1 MEAALIG
8 ELAQAGAEINKNM
21 INAVQSFISFL
32 KGKDDNYV
40 QRDKQRAGARS
51 TSTTTRTIILA
62 IVVIFI
68 AIVFWQLAKK

>member
-51 TSTTTRTIILA
+51 TSTITRTIVLA

>member
-1 MEAALIG
+1 VEAALIG

-21 INAVQSFISFL
+21 TNVVQSFISFL

-51 TSTTTRTIILA
+51 TSTTTRTIVLA

>member
-21 INAVQSFISFL
+21 LNTVQSFISFL

-40 QRDKQRAGARS
+40 QRDKQRADTRS
-51 TSTTTRTIILA
+51 ASTITRTIILA

>member
-1 MEAALIG
+1 MEAAAIIG
-8 ELAQAGAEINKNM
+8 GLAQVGGD
-21 INAVQSFISFL
+21 FISFL

-51 TSTTTRTIILA
+51 TSTTTRTIVLA